1 MMNIR
6 NGDEEKLLDTRTIK
20 L

>member
-1 MMNIR
+1 MT
-6 NGDEEKLLDTRTIK
+6 DEEKLL